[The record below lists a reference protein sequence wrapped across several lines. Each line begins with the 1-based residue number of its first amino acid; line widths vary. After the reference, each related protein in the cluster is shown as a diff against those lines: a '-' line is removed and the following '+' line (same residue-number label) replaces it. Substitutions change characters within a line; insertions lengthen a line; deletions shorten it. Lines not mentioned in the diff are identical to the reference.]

1 MLVRNPRAQVS
12 MKSARIATG
21 QFLPRDPLGAKLFH
35 RSDMIPG
42 GRGRPDYY
50 SRYPHRGKF
59 SDVAGLQLLAQPANR
74 NFQRRHPLRSA
85 FMRAQALDCFSDLVV
100 ALRDSVPS
108 VAEFC
113 GSLEG
118 RLGVAAEHDRRMRL
132 LRRLGHELESF
143 DADGLAVIFRRIL
156 GPQ

>member
-21 QFLPRDPLGAKLFH
+21 QLLPRDHLGAKLFH

-42 GRGRPDYY
+42 RRSRPDYY
-50 SRYPHRGKF
+50 SRYSHRRKF
-59 SDVAGLQLLAQPANR
+59 FDVPRLQLLAQPANR
-74 NFQRRHPLRSA
+74 NFQRRRPLRRA
-85 FMRAQALDCFSDLVV
+85 FMLAQALDCFSGLVV
-100 ALRDSVPS
+100 ALRDSVPA

-118 RLGVAAEHDRRMRL
+118 RLSVAAEYD
-132 LRRLGHELESF
+132 
-143 DADGLAVIFRRIL
+143 
-156 GPQ
+156 